1 MGSCSP
7 VPLSAGAGKWLLTM
21 CSQHPCTRGP
31 WSVPEGGFLST
42 QIHVFCFFFP
52 REQMQ
57 GINPNF
63 QLLDVTA
70 SLSSELKAL
79 NSSLVIINNQY
90 QSKKTQFETSRSTD
104 LSGTALWL

>member
-1 MGSCSP
+1 
-7 VPLSAGAGKWLLTM
+7 
-21 CSQHPCTRGP
+21 
-31 WSVPEGGFLST
+31 
-42 QIHVFCFFFP
+42 
-52 REQMQ
+52 MQ

-90 QSKKTQFETSRSTD
+90 QSKKTQFETSRGTD
-104 LSGTALWL
+104 LSGTALRL